1 MNKSTGPT
9 NGNGMKRVGPTPS
22 ASSAGAAMPSTQGVK
37 GKEPVRIAK
46 PAAAGVPSKLGPTS
60 FRTAPS
66 ASAHTHE
73 QPHQPH
79 ASTITLVT
87 PQQPRSLGPPS
98 RPSQMAGQAGHHPQP
113 QPVRAS
119 VTVQQQQQQ
128 YHATT
133 LQTQQGSAV
142 LQHSREALQQTLE
155 ERALEVQSED
165 IVLPDIASE

>member
-1 MNKSTGPT
+1 
-9 NGNGMKRVGPTPS
+9 
-22 ASSAGAAMPSTQGVK
+22 
-37 GKEPVRIAK
+37 
-46 PAAAGVPSKLGPTS
+46 
-60 FRTAPS
+60 
-66 ASAHTHE
+66 
-73 QPHQPH
+73 
-79 ASTITLVT
+79 
-87 PQQPRSLGPPS
+87 
-98 RPSQMAGQAGHHPQP
+98 MAGQAGHHPQP